1 MKKKVLSMALCVVM
15 AISVLSG
22 CGSKDESTT
31 SSETTDK
38 QTESNNTSGAVSLKN
53 YEGADTPKE
62 AMEAYLEAI
71 RTAKEDYI
79 LKTLH
84 PSYARLLAEY
94 EAGSNKEINVPSF
107 WDRYVIG
114 WDSEN
119 MCVSMKKFDVEILD
133 EIQYVEGEVGS
144 VTAIMEHTEEQ
155 EKVSDQVNYI
165 VRLTSDDEEMIYR
178 IPVGKTVTGKW
189 YVFSVS
195 DVKESWEARPEI
207 AEEKDAKIA
216 TIQKYLDD
224 ISANSE
230 NSLEALSPLYVQIK
244 NAAMESGTIN
254 GIDYEKLFNEK
265 LEKYEK
271 KHEPILEGGEIQEI
285 LWCVDGDQNTIGNI
299 WGTNSIRETCDWE
312 KRYNPELPFIIV
324 FNEYEAKIE
333 TRVAVTAQLRML
345 QGEDVYD
352 ASVNFYL
359 VKYDG
364 TWYVE
369 DLGGLNPV
377 K

>member
-1 MKKKVLSMALCVVM
+1 MKKKVLSMVLCVVM

-22 CGSKDESTT
+22 CGGKDEGTT
-31 SSETTDK
+31 SNGSTDK
-38 QTESNNTSGAVSLKN
+38 QTENNTNDIDSVSLKN
-53 YEGADTPKE
+53 YEGADTPQE

-71 RTAKEDYI
+71 KTAKEDYI

-144 VTAIMEHTEEQ
+144 VTAIEEHTEEQ

-165 VRLTSDDEEMIYR
+165 VRLTSSDEEMIYR

-195 DVKESWEARPEI
+195 DVKGSWEAREEI

-244 NAAMESGTIN
+244 NASMESGTVN
-254 GIDYEKLFNEK
+254 GIDYEKLFSEALEKFEKKPEK
-265 LEKYEK
+265 LF
-271 KHEPILEGGEIQEI
+271 EGGEIQEI

-299 WGTNSIRETCDWE
+299 WGTNSIRETCE
-312 KRYNPELPFIIV
+312 YQKNNQPEAIV
-324 FNEYEAKIE
+324 TAYDNYISKLE
-333 TRVAVTAQLRML
+333 TRVAVTAQLRMV
-345 QGEDVYD
+345 QGEDIYD